1 VRWLVLACTI
11 SSFIG
16 HCAARSAR
24 TSFYVVSAFF
34 SDHGAALYYR
44 LIEVSPDGPDSL
56 VRYSRVA
63 SVNIYCPR
71 MVVQSAEARL
81 RNTSPAGLLQ
91 DNDPCA
97 VKPATLRSRLSKY
110 HRRLSYLEAFSFA
123 VVAHCGSRSVLLE
136 LPTTE
141 GLDFDALKTAHPE
154 TARLW
159 DLPQQIIRP
168 AFGAND
174 IFHNRSDAD
183 DLALQ
188 KAGAKL
194 VPELVS
200 GRYDAGLAAALK
212 GLGFKSRDAHFR
224 SILKDYRGPVST
236 AQASAGFLPQLLN
249 ASSYQFSHYEAPTYP
264 RLAMAAGIHGEV
276 GLQVRVDPATGAV
289 IDASALSGHPLLRPS
304 ALEATKKWRFASGS
318 TTGPLHLTIDYE
330 LHCP

>member
-1 VRWLVLACTI
+1 MRWLVLACTI

-71 MVVQSAEARL
+71 MVVQSAGARL

-141 GLDFDALKTAHPE
+141 GLDFDALKTATLKRRAYGICLNKSSGRRLE
-154 TARLW
+154 RTTFFTTARMRMIW
-159 DLPQQIIRP
+159 PSR
-168 AFGAND
+168 
-174 IFHNRSDAD
+174 R
-183 DLALQ
+183 LAQNWSL
-188 KAGAKL
+188 
-194 VPELVS
+194 
-200 GRYDAGLAAALK
+200 
-212 GLGFKSRDAHFR
+212 
-224 SILKDYRGPVST
+224 
-236 AQASAGFLPQLLN
+236 
-249 ASSYQFSHYEAPTYP
+249 SSYLAGTTRVWPP
-264 RLAMAAGIHGEV
+264 R
-276 GLQVRVDPATGAV
+276 
-289 IDASALSGHPLLRPS
+289 
-304 ALEATKKWRFASGS
+304 
-318 TTGPLHLTIDYE
+318 
-330 LHCP
+330 